1 MCGHCSLEQQVRQTD
16 PAHKNP
22 KAVVKHIFADVESVH
37 RCIVEDENKKRYIL
51 EIGGDKIPLIGET
64 WKICYTHIREDK
76 PTMCTLLE
84 KANE

>member
-1 MCGHCSLEQQVRQTD
+1 MLKALLKKTNNKLKELND
-16 PAHKNP
+16 KNP
-22 KAVVKHIFADVESVH
+22 KAVIKHIFADVESVH
-37 RCIVEDENKKRYIL
+37 RCIVEDEDKKRYIL

-84 KANE
+84 KVNE